1 MTAYNITFTVRR
13 LWLIFAV
20 AMITMFSVLLY
31 FGGQIYQ
38 KAPPIPAVVQSAAGE
53 SLFTGS
59 DINRGQNIWQSLG
72 GMQKGSIWGHGSYL
86 APDWSADWLHREAM
100 GLLELLAQE
109 TYDTRYTDLDT
120 AQQEALK
127 VRLRLE
133 MKENTWDPGSGAIT
147 VSGNRAHAIRQVGAH
162 YADIFQNTGSE
173 NSQRLRE
180 QYAFSP
186 TTTLSDDDM
195 HALGAFVFWTA
206 WSAVTTRPGASISY
220 TSNWPYEPLVG
231 NTPSVELF
239 VWTFVSIF
247 LLLAGIGALVWFYAK
262 QYDLW
267 RDDMMPEGG
276 ISSTNLL
283 AAASITPSM
292 RATEKYFWTVV
303 ALIGVQIF
311 LGIVTAHYAVEGQ
324 DFYGIPIAEYFP
336 YAVTRTWH
344 TQLAVFWIATA
355 WLATGLYVAP
365 LISGHEPR
373 FQRFGVN
380 FLYVCLLIIVV
391 GSLTGEW
398 LGINQYFASLTAN
411 FWFGHQG
418 YEYVDLGRF
427 WQLFL
432 FIGLLVWLS
441 LMLRAL
447 LPAFKSGKNT
457 SLIWL
462 LVVSST
468 AIGLL
473 YGAGLL
479 WGQNTHISIMEYWRW
494 WVVHLWVEGIF
505 EVFATTI
512 IALLF
517 VKMGLL
523 RQTTAIISVL
533 FATIVFLCG
542 GVLGTF
548 HHLYWSGTPIGVLA
562 LGGVFSALEVIPL
575 VVIGFEAYNHSKM
588 ERESPWID
596 YYKWPLMFFSAVLF
610 WNFVGAGLL
619 GFLINPPLALYYMQ
633 GLNTTATHGHAALFG
648 VYGML
653 GIGLMLFCLRGLT
666 DSPAWQGKW
675 PKISFWCFNIGL
687 AMMVFLSL
695 LPQGAWQAIN
705 AYKHGYWYAR
715 SAEFVHSELMEGLVW
730 ARVPGDIVFAAGV
743 LALLI
748 FTIQLYSKRTQPKKE
763 RKAST
768 TPQPS

>member
-1 MTAYNITFTVRR
+1 MTDYNITFTIRR
-13 LWLIFAV
+13 LWLIFVV
-20 AMITMFSVLLY
+20 AMITMFSILLY

-38 KAPPIPAVVQSAAGE
+38 KAPPIPAVVQSADGE
-53 SLFTGS
+53 LLFTGVE
-59 DINRGQNIWQSLG
+59 INRGQNIWQSLG

-100 GLLELLAQE
+100 ALLELSAQE
-109 TYDTRYTDLDT
+109 SRDTGYAALDI

-127 VRLRLE
+127 AWLRLE
-133 MKENTWDPGSGAIT
+133 MKENTWDPGTGAIT
-147 VSGNRAHAIRQVGAH
+147 VSQNRARAIRQVGAH
-162 YADIFQNTGSE
+162 YADVFQNTGSE

-186 TTTLSDDDM
+186 TTTLADDDM
-195 HALGAFVFWTA
+195 HALNAFIFWTA
-206 WSAVTTRPGASISY
+206 WSATASRPGASISY

-231 NTPSVELF
+231 NTPSVDLF

-276 ISSTNLL
+276 TSPTNLL
-283 AAASITPSM
+283 AAAAITPSM
-292 RATEKYFWTVV
+292 RATGKYFWTVV
-303 ALIGVQIF
+303 ALIGIQIF
-311 LGIVTAHYAVEGQ
+311 LGTVTAHYAVEGQ
-324 DFYGIPIAEYFP
+324 EFYGIPIAEYLP
-336 YAVTRTWH
+336 YSVTRTWH

-355 WLATGLYVAP
+355 WLATGLYVGP

-380 FLYVCLLIIVV
+380 FLYICLLIIVV

-398 LGINQYFASLTAN
+398 LGINQYFESLTAN

-432 FIGLLVWLS
+432 FVGLIVWLL

-447 LPAFKSGKNT
+447 LPAFKSGRNT

-462 LVVSST
+462 LVVAST
-468 AIGLL
+468 SIGLL
-473 YGAGLL
+473 YGAGLM

-494 WVVHLWVEGIF
+494 WVVHLWVEGVF

-523 RQTTAIISVL
+523 RQSTATISVL
-533 FATIVFLCG
+533 FATIIFLCG

-588 ERESPWID
+588 EREAPWID

-666 DSPAWQGKW
+666 DSAAWQGRW
-675 PKISFWCFNIGL
+675 LKISFWSFNIGL

-695 LPQGAWQAIN
+695 LPQGVWQAIN

-743 LALLI
+743 LALAV
-748 FTIQLYSKRTQPKKE
+748 FTVQLYRQRKR
-763 RKAST
+763 S
-768 TPQPS
+768 